1 MRLIQLKSFKALT
14 IAILSIAVIS
24 IISIKLSKSSNIVS
38 EEDQHSKGG
47 VINLTDNN
55 FEQTIKKGV
64 TLVDFWAVW
73 CGPCKTQGPII
84 DKVAEEIGSKAK
96 ICKLDI
102 DKNPVI
108 SNKYNVTL
116 IPTIIIFK
124 NGKIVEKYIGVQ
136 QKDLLVNKIK
146 EHL

>member
-1 MRLIQLKSFKALT
+1 MSLFQKKSVKTTT
-14 IAILSIAVIS
+14 IALLGVI
-24 IISIKLSKSSNIVS
+24 IISVITINISKSNSIVD
-38 EEDQHSKGG
+38 ENKQIPKGK

-55 FEQTIKKGV
+55 FEQTIKKGI

-96 ICKLDI
+96 ICKLDT

-108 SNKYNVTL
+108 SNKYKISL

-124 NGKIVEKYIGVQ
+124 DGQQVHKFVGVQ

-146 EHL
+146 ELL

>member
-1 MRLIQLKSFKALT
+1 MSLFQKKTFKATT
-14 IAILSIAVIS
+14 IAILGIFVILVFTINISQSSSIDNENNQKPIG
-24 IISIKLSKSSNIVS
+24 K
-38 EEDQHSKGG
+38 

-55 FEQTIKKGV
+55 FEQTIKKGI

-96 ICKLDI
+96 ICKLDT

-108 SNKYNVTL
+108 SNKYKISL

-124 NGKIVEKYIGVQ
+124 DGQQVHKFVGVQ

-146 EHL
+146 ELL